1 MRHIVLS
8 HLNELF
14 RNHGICAALRHII
27 RLYASLSRIIKSMGE
42 ETTFK
47 ASSQSGSRGGS
58 SSASVEGTISMSS
71 SSKSSS
77 SSSSS
82 GGGMVISSVSGG
94 ASSGRSAGGQSTVS
108 TTKSVTSAP
117 AAESNQEKIVV
128 SQTKNDKIVPSTI
141 GSASSAP
148 AAVESSG
155 ASQQGPVMNPPQ
167 QANQGNP
174 ICVVRMRHATALS
187 RHCRCSFYITYILFY
202 KVYTYT
208 SLLYTTRIISLYVLY
223 IQFGTDYI
231 LLSR

>member
-1 MRHIVLS
+1 
-8 HLNELF
+8 
-14 RNHGICAALRHII
+14 
-27 RLYASLSRIIKSMGE
+27 MGE

-58 SSASVEGTISMSS
+58 SSAAVEGTLSMSS

-82 GGGMVISSVSGG
+82 GGGMVLSSVSGG
-94 ASSGRSAGGQSTVS
+94 ASSGRSVGGQSVS
-108 TTKSVTSAP
+108 ATKSVTPAP
-117 AAESNQEKIVV
+117 AAEPNQEKIVL
-128 SQTKNDKIVPSTI
+128 SQTKNDKIVPSAI

-148 AAVESSG
+148 AAVESGG
-155 ASQQGPVMNPPQ
+155 ATQQGPVMNPPQ

-187 RHCRCSFYITYILFY
+187 RQCRCSFYITYILFY

-208 SLLYTTRIISLYVLY
+208 SLLYTTRIISSYVSY
-223 IQFGTDYI
+223 IQFGTDYYL